1 MYNFTL
7 PVPICTGVCY
17 SVLYYNLRIS
27 HRLRSAW
34 RWTTVTEPLVVLTK
48 YVFLCVG
55 SLQTRSGD
63 VCHGS
68 ARGGFHIFCPLR
80 GSGQQCR
87 GHEERAHQG
96 KPIST
101 KHIRTMLLQLPGT
114 IKTFLLIHKIWSI
127 IKLFDRSH
135 SFFIHCCT

>member
-1 MYNFTL
+1 MLQCTLLQSEDFTSFAL
-7 PVPICTGVCY
+7 CVALDNSDWAIRC
-17 SVLYYNLRIS
+17 S
-27 HRLRSAW
+27 HYR
-34 RWTTVTEPLVVLTK
+34 

-68 ARGGFHIFCPLR
+68 ARGGFHIFCPVR
-80 GSGQQCR
+80 GAGQQCR

-114 IKTFLLIHKIWSI
+114 ILFSNTKTFLLIHTIWSI